1 MEKFEGLKDGTS
13 VLLRELTVDDFDRSL
28 AFLKSLP
35 AMDRRYLRVDVTRE
49 DIVERRLE
57 QAAAGEVYRIAAFD
71 DDVIVADGA
80 LEFSSHGWTR
90 HIGEIRVLV
99 AEDYRSR
106 RLGTILIGELF
117 LEAERRRVE
126 KVIVKMVK
134 QQIAVRK
141 ICDRLGFRVDA
152 VLADHVKDA
161 EGKLRDLIVMSCTLD
176 MMWRE
181 MRDFY
186 PKDDWPDG

>member
-1 MEKFEGLKDGTS
+1 LEKFEGLKDGSS
-13 VLLRELTVDDFDRSL
+13 VLLRELTMDDFDSSL
-28 AFLKSLP
+28 AFLKALP
-35 AMDRRYLRVDVTRE
+35 ATDRRYLRVDVTRKE
-49 DIVERRLE
+49 IVERRLK
-57 QAAAGEVYRIAAFD
+57 QAAAGDVYRIAAFV

-80 LEFSSHGWTR
+80 LETSGHDWSR

-99 AEDYRSR
+99 AEDYRSL

-117 LEAERRRVE
+117 LEAERQMVE
-126 KVIVKMVK
+126 KVIVKMAE

-152 VLADHVKDA
+152 VLPDHFKDA
-161 EGKLRDLIVMSCTLD
+161 EGMVGNLVVMSCTLD
-176 MMWRE
+176 AMWRE
-181 MRDFY
+181 MRDLY

>member
-1 MEKFEGLKDGTS
+1 LEKFEGLKDGTS
-13 VLLRELTVDDFDRSL
+13 VLLRELTMADLDRSL

-35 AMDRRYLRVDVTRE
+35 ATDRRYLRVDVTRE
-49 DIVERRLE
+49 NVVEHRLK
-57 QAAAGEVYRIAAFD
+57 QAETGDVYRIAAFAGD
-71 DDVIVADGA
+71 TIVADGA
-80 LEFSSHGWTR
+80 LESAGAGWTR

-99 AEDYRSR
+99 AENYRSR

-134 QQIAVRK
+134 QQIEARK
-141 ICDRLGFRVDA
+141 ICERLGFRVDA
-152 VLADHVKDA
+152 VLPNHVKDA
-161 EGKLRDLIVMSCTLD
+161 EDELQNLIVMSCTLD

>member
-1 MEKFEGLKDGTS
+1 
-13 VLLRELTVDDFDRSL
+13 
-28 AFLKSLP
+28 
-35 AMDRRYLRVDVTRE
+35 
-49 DIVERRLE
+49 
-57 QAAAGEVYRIAAFD
+57 
-71 DDVIVADGA
+71 
-80 LEFSSHGWTR
+80 
-90 HIGEIRVLV
+90 
-99 AEDYRSR
+99 
-106 RLGTILIGELF
+106 
-117 LEAERRRVE
+117 
-126 KVIVKMVK
+126 MVK